1 MHGIH
6 EGRLGLEQ
14 IKVRPIQRNEEER
27 FQCLMRA
34 HHYLGSL
41 PKIGESVWYVAEM
54 NSEWVALLCF
64 SAASLKCASRDQ
76 WIGWSYRHQYDRLH
90 LLANNSRFLILPQ
103 WHHPNL
109 ASRVL
114 SLCRKRLC
122 SDWRQRYNHPLLL
135 LETFV
140 DPTRF
145 AGTIYKADN
154 WHMAGLTR
162 GFRRTGVSYSSCEHT
177 AKMVF
182 VRPLQSNAQSL
193 LSQPILNEIYRHG
206 KTHLMLTAEQMKTI
220 PSIFQEVPDP
230 RRGQGRKHSLPTV
243 MSLAVAATLCGRS
256 GYKEIHEY
264 ACSLGQKA
272 LRYFHCRVEN
282 GKRVVPSLYV
292 IRDLMVRVDP
302 QLLDRALQQWNE
314 LYAVNDESLAIDGKT
329 MRNAIDEEGRQ
340 THIMS
345 AIGHTSKNCHTQ
357 KKSVHSPLTA
367 AISSSKPTR

>member
-1 MHGIH
+1 MHKTH
-6 EGRLGLEQ
+6 EGEFQLDR
-14 IKVRPIQRNEEER
+14 IAVRPVHVNEEER
-27 FQCLMRA
+27 FQRLMQM

-41 PKIGESVWYVAEM
+41 PKIGESVWYVAEG
-54 NSEWVALLCF
+54 NEEWVALLCF
-64 SAASLKCASRDQ
+64 SAASLKCAARDQ

-122 SDWRQRYNHPLLL
+122 SDWLQRYNHPLLL

-154 WHMAGLTR
+154 WHIAGLTK
-162 GFRRTGVSYSSCEHT
+162 GFRRTSVGYSSCDHT
-177 AKMVF
+177 SKMVF
-182 VRPLQSNAQSL
+182 VRPLQSNAQTL

-206 KTHLMLTAEQMKTI
+206 KTNLMLTAKQMKTI
-220 PSIFQEVPDP
+220 PSIFQGIPDP
-230 RRGQGRKHSLPTV
+230 RRGQGRKHSLPTI

-272 LRYFHCRVEN
+272 LQHFRCRVEN
-282 GKRVVPSLYV
+282 DKRVVPSLYV
-292 IRDLMVRVDP
+292 IRNLMVRVDP
-302 QLLDRALQQWNE
+302 QLLDNALQQWNA
-314 LYAVNDESLAIDGKT
+314 LYVIDDESLAIDGKT
-329 MRNAIDEEGRQ
+329 MRNATNEEGRQ

-345 AIGHTSKNCHTQ
+345 AIGHNSKNCYTQ
-357 KKSVHSPLTA
+357 KKSAPYPLKA
-367 AISSSKPTR
+367 AIKPSKPTK